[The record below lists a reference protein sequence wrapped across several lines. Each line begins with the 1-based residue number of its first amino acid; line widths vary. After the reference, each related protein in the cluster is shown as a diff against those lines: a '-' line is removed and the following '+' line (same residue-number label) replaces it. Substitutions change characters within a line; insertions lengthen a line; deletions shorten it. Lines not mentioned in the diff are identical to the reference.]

1 MVGFQ
6 PRRAEK
12 GVLHF
17 GSEDSI
23 CAQLWRKGY
32 LPQAKDCLIFFL
44 ICRCMENEEDC

>member
-23 CAQLWRKGY
+23 CAQLQRKEY
-32 LPQAKDCLIFFL
+32 LPQAKDF
-44 ICRCMENEEDC
+44 